1 MTARRQDGLQ
11 VSDRVVYLSSCLII
25 FVFQNRC
32 RHAFMGPECASSRH
46 SKLFTSIQVASCIM
60 VRVQDLGLSREGHK
74 EVPAC
79 L

>member
-1 MTARRQDGLQ
+1 MDCRCQTGWYTYILA
-11 VSDRVVYLSSCLII
+11 SSV
-25 FVFQNRC
+25 FSFQNRC

-60 VRVQDLGLSREGHK
+60 IRVQDLGLSREGHK